1 LNANNEVATQLV
13 QENIEASNQGISIQ
27 ELPQ

>member
-13 QENIEASNQGISIQ
+13 QEISKASNQGISIQ